1 MEESGIG
8 IRFHDH
14 QQDDIDID
22 NNNNDD
28 DDDDD
33 EATIDVGDKKMI
45 HNTSLSSSSLLPSY
59 TRDGNRS
66 ITSYTTECTTDT
78 TRISNTTRPRGTTAA
93 AAAAE
98 KLSLIHISEPTR
110 LV

>member
-1 MEESGIG
+1 MEESGFG

-22 NNNNDD
+22 YHNN

-59 TRDGNRS
+59 TLDGNRS

-78 TRISNTTRPRGTTAA
+78 TRISNTTRARGTTTTTTASTTT
-93 AAAAE
+93 AE
-98 KLSLIHISEPTR
+98 KDR
-110 LV
+110 KKNK